1 MQKKAICPCMPGQES
16 RWGFVSSSAKQSL
29 VFINENQWFFF
40 LIFLA
45 ARNFHKPVPVVWLGL
60 VTSEYT
66 STVVWFF
73 DFQILTRSEQ
83 FIHSPL
89 FSIGIE
95 SMEQFA
101 RTDIQSYCFTIGWW
115 WRERCVDFVIFTE
128 ERYISDVFMMLCEFV
143 ITLIQWIAYS

>member
-1 MQKKAICPCMPGQES
+1 MQKKAICPCMPGQGS

-45 ARNFHKPVPVVWLGL
+45 ARNFHKPVPVFWLGS

-73 DFQILTRSEQ
+73 DFQNSRAVNNLFTLHYLALALKAWNNLPAPIFRAIVSRLVDDDEKGAWILLSLLRKGTYLMCSWCSANSLLPSYSE
-83 FIHSPL
+83 
-89 FSIGIE
+89 
-95 SMEQFA
+95 
-101 RTDIQSYCFTIGWW
+101 
-115 WRERCVDFVIFTE
+115 
-128 ERYISDVFMMLCEFV
+128 
-143 ITLIQWIAYS
+143 